1 MRRYLFILL
10 LALIAPTLSMAQRQS
25 SVTDA
30 SNTYGLARKQMADG
44 HYYAAEQTLQKFL
57 RETGQD
63 ASVFSHSGYQ
73 RALSGDADC
82 MLMICKYYLKEPDAV
97 ERIELHLN
105 NHPLCADGDRLR
117 LMRANLLVQ
126 SGNDEEAVAIYR
138 VTDMYNIGEDELADA
153 KLFYAIASIQ
163 TGDISTAKTLLNQ
176 LRFSERHSMDVL
188 YYTAYIDYTEGRY
201 NEALDKFRTAE
212 KSFDYHRKA
221 PVYIADC
228 LLLTGKS
235 EDALSTILKFKNR
248 YGQNELTPE
257 ADRIEGE
264 CLHDKGDFYKAIERL
279 QQYSEETDTPKR
291 TALYKLAM
299 SYLRTQNY
307 VQAADNFVRS
317 AGTENDEL
325 AQSAYLNAGISY
337 LDGGNKTQARMAFQQ
352 ASEMGGK
359 SAASENALYNYAL
372 CLHEGH
378 TGGFGEQVNVME
390 RFLNEYPQSKNAS
403 KVGQYLTEVYTT
415 TKDYATA
422 LASINKIKQPTR
434 EILAAKQQVLYHLG
448 TQAYANSDFKA
459 TADYMTQSLQLG
471 SHNQQTKADALYWR
485 GEALYRMG
493 DYAKAAV
500 DLSQSVAQTTPTS
513 SNYGNALYSLGYAL
527 FKQKKYSDAATAFR
541 RLTERNPEN
550 KTVLADA
557 FNRIGDCL
565 LSAKDYNAAQ
575 QAYGQA
581 LAADRNQGDYSLY
594 QQALITGVNGNYAGK
609 VDLLSQLRSE
619 YTESQFADDAV
630 YEQGLALMQ
639 SGEKDR
645 AMNVF
650 KSLIESHPQGKN
662 AARAGVNL
670 GMLYAET
677 GNTQTAVNTFTHV
690 IDNFP
695 NTQEAH
701 AALAALR
708 DIFTN
713 QGRIDEYNNIASK
726 AGQPLTPQQ
735 QEDMISAAA
744 SRATAEGRYIEAA
757 RLFAQLEAF
766 TSSEEKRLE
775 AQQGLLESAYNAK
788 DYTTTTAVAN
798 RMLQNVKVS
807 PDMRVQALFY
817 RAACATATGNMQAAV
832 QDWTTLSQ
840 DAQTE
845 YGAQSNVL
853 LAEYAYQ
860 TGQYESAESILLK
873 FLDSGTPHTYWL
885 ARGFI
890 TLSDVYRKTGKD
902 VEAKQYLLSLK
913 SNYNENEEIN
923 RMIEERLKH

>member
-1 MRRYLFILL
+1 M
-10 LALIAPTLSMAQRQS
+10 
-25 SVTDA
+25 
-30 SNTYGLARKQMADG
+30 
-44 HYYAAEQTLQKFL
+44 
-57 RETGQD
+57 
-63 ASVFSHSGYQ
+63 
-73 RALSGDADC
+73 
-82 MLMICKYYLKEPDAV
+82 
-97 ERIELHLN
+97 
-105 NHPLCADGDRLR
+105 
-117 LMRANLLVQ
+117 
-126 SGNDEEAVAIYR
+126 
-138 VTDMYNIGEDELADA
+138 
-153 KLFYAIASIQ
+153 
-163 TGDISTAKTLLNQ
+163 
-176 LRFSERHSMDVL
+176 
-188 YYTAYIDYTEGRY
+188 
-201 NEALDKFRTAE
+201 
-212 KSFDYHRKA
+212 
-221 PVYIADC
+221 
-228 LLLTGKS
+228 
-235 EDALSTILKFKNR
+235 
-248 YGQNELTPE
+248 
-257 ADRIEGE
+257 
-264 CLHDKGDFYKAIERL
+264 
-279 QQYSEETDTPKR
+279 
-291 TALYKLAM
+291 
-299 SYLRTQNY
+299 
-307 VQAADNFVRS
+307 
-317 AGTENDEL
+317 
-325 AQSAYLNAGISY
+325 
-337 LDGGNKTQARMAFQQ
+337 
-352 ASEMGGK
+352 
-359 SAASENALYNYAL
+359 
-372 CLHEGH
+372 
-378 TGGFGEQVNVME
+378 
-390 RFLNEYPQSKNAS
+390 
-403 KVGQYLTEVYTT
+403 
-415 TKDYATA
+415 
-422 LASINKIKQPTR
+422 
-434 EILAAKQQVLYHLG
+434 
-448 TQAYANSDFKA
+448 
-459 TADYMTQSLQLG
+459 
-471 SHNQQTKADALYWR
+471 
-485 GEALYRMG
+485 
-493 DYAKAAV
+493 
-500 DLSQSVAQTTPTS
+500 
-513 SNYGNALYSLGYAL
+513 
-527 FKQKKYSDAATAFR
+527 
-541 RLTERNPEN
+541 
-550 KTVLADA
+550 
-557 FNRIGDCL
+557 
-565 LSAKDYNAAQ
+565 
-575 QAYGQA
+575 
-581 LAADRNQGDYSLY
+581 
-594 QQALITGVNGNYAGK
+594 

-708 DIFTN
+708 DVFTN

-860 TGQYESAESILLK
+860 TGQNESAESILLK